1 MSRSSAGNL
10 ERRFH
15 DTWLGMAQPIEGLVV
30 SRPVLEEAQCFERQP
45 PQTRQLLRQLVEAG
59 EPVATRGKRS
69 KGGGDALHAP
79 RIGDLPRFLSE
90 LLGLTPDLWDAAKG
104 YRPDQAWAGVIDPEL
119 SFYAPEGPQTVRPT
133 LALRR
138 IGTSGTAEAEDTGD
152 AGPYTLLLWELPA
165 RLPFDT
171 AETTTGA
178 WHYPPGAKFDRL
190 LRHCRVPIGLLTN
203 GEVVRLVYA
212 PHGEASG
219 HIDFRLDAM
228 VSVGGA
234 PLLDAF
240 VMLLHER
247 RFFAVAE
254 DQALPALLAQS
265 RSRQADVTGELGEQ
279 VLEALTHLLRGFE
292 RAAGEHDGRA
302 LLDAALA
309 REGDHLY
316 NGLLTL
322 LLRTV
327 FVLYAEDKGLLPIDH
342 PLYEQHYSLLGLFD
356 ELQADHGLHPDTMS
370 RRYGAWGRVTALF
383 RMLFCG
389 ARSGDLQI
397 PERRGE
403 LFSPHRFAFLEGW
416 QGEASP
422 IGNLP
427 QQAEVH
433 LPSVD
438 DETLYLA
445 LQKLVMLDGQRLS
458 YRSLS
463 EEQLGSCYE
472 GLLGYHIVR
481 VDHPAVRMRP
491 EGVWLTAEEV
501 LAEKPGRRAAY
512 LVDKAGLDKKQAKKL
527 ASEMTAAEK
536 QADDRQASE
545 TAFAVLQGYA
555 LGRTKAARAEGVAGA
570 GQLVV
575 QPGQER
581 RRTSSH
587 YTPRSLTSQVVQR
600 TLEPLLACMTLE
612 GALGPSSER
621 LLELRICDPAMGSG
635 AFLVEACRQLGDHLE
650 AAWAREGK
658 LGHYTESTLAARRR
672 VAQCCLY
679 GVDKN
684 PAAVELAKLSLWLFT
699 LSDHRPFT
707 FLDANL
713 KCGDSLVGLSLDQIR
728 AFDWRAGDKRQG
740 QLVELAIDD
749 VLREAVKAREDLR
762 QMAMMENG
770 YNPDPREKERL
781 HEDAQDAMERVTLIG
796 DVCLGA
802 FFSESK
808 DKARERQRVRRR
820 DLVVTWLE
828 ADKRHDDELAA
839 TLKAELQALQA
850 ELHETQRPFHWL
862 LEFPDVMWEQR
873 PDPLAGGEWN
883 GNAMMDAFVG
893 NPPFM
898 GGRRIS
904 ENLGLR
910 YSAFI
915 SGQHGGSKNADLSAH
930 FFRRVADIIGTHG
943 TFGLIAT
950 NTIGQGDTRA
960 TGLQCLVKDGLEVYD
975 ARTNIPW
982 SQESAGSDAAVTVS
996 IVHMAAGLPAQ
1007 RAERRCEGRACT
1019 VINSQLAPRAERNDP
1034 DKLIAN
1040 AGAAFQG
1047 CIIFGTGFI
1056 LAPEERD
1063 SLISKGARNAERVFP
1078 YLGGQEVNTSPEHTF
1093 DRYVISFG
1101 QMSLEEAE
1109 AWPDLLSIVAEKVRP
1124 EREKVRD
1131 AFARRFWWQIFRP
1144 RPELYQAIAPLA
1156 RCLVNS
1162 RVTKHLT
1169 FTFQPTDRVFSE
1181 QLSVFPLDAYTAFA
1195 VLQSRVH
1202 EGWAWLLSSTMR
1214 NAGIRYA
1221 ASDCFETIPFPAPDP
1236 RTVLPDLESIGEA
1249 LYTARAEYMVT
1260 TQQGL
1265 TKTYN
1270 ALKDPGCHDPA
1281 VVQLRDLHQQMDA
1294 AVLAA
1299 YGWGDLQVPLFCP
1312 ATPAEQQ
1319 ALEAFKAEVIDRLF
1333 VLNAERA
1340 SAEAGGLPLKTAP
1353 KTLSE
1358 HPPANDAAEAAAR
1371 VAIGNGRPLK
1381 PPRNA
1386 KPGRGSGAKPAR
1398 SQRKR
1403 R

>member
-1 MSRSSAGNL
+1 MSRSGSSNV
-10 ERRFH
+10 ERQFH

-45 PQTRQLLRQLVEAG
+45 PQTRHLLRQLVETG
-59 EPVATRGKRS
+59 GPVSTRGKRS
-69 KGGGDALHAP
+69 KVGDDKLHAP

-90 LLGLTPDLWDAAKG
+90 LLGLTPDLWDAVEG

-119 SFYAPEGPQTVRPT
+119 SLYAPEGPQTVRPT

-138 IGTSGTAEAEDTGD
+138 MPTPNGADGGQDE
-152 AGPYTLLLWELPA
+152 GPYELLLWELPA
-165 RLPFDT
+165 GLALDA

-203 GEVVRLVYA
+203 GEVIRLVYA
-212 PHGEASG
+212 PRGEASG

-240 VMLLHER
+240 VMLLHES

-254 DQALPALLAQS
+254 ERALPALLRAS

-292 RAAGEHDGRA
+292 RAAGERDGRER
-302 LLDAALA
+302 LDTALA

-322 LLRTV
+322 LLRMV
-327 FVLYAEDKGLLPIDH
+327 FVLYAEDKGLLPIGH

-389 ARSGDLQI
+389 AKAGDLHI

-416 QGEASP
+416 RGEASP

-427 QQAEVH
+427 RQAEVQ
-433 LPSVD
+433 LPSID

-481 VDHPAVRMRP
+481 VGTPAVRMRP
-491 EGVWLTAEEV
+491 EGVWLTPDEV
-501 LAEKPGRRAAY
+501 LTEKPGRRAAY
-512 LVDKAGLDKKQAKKL
+512 LVDRAGLDKKQAKKL
-527 ASEMTAAEK
+527 AGELTAAQK
-536 QADDRQASE
+536 QADEEQASE
-545 TAFAVLQGYA
+545 AAFQVLQGYA
-555 LGRTKAARAEGVAGA
+555 LGRTKAARAQGIAQAE
-570 GQLVV
+570 QLVV

-587 YTPRSLTSQVVQR
+587 YTPRSLTSQVVER
-600 TLEPLLACMTLE
+600 TLEPLLACMTPE
-612 GALGPSSER
+612 GAPGPSSDR

-650 AAWAREGK
+650 AAWAREDK
-658 LGHYTESTLAARRR
+658 LGHYTEPTLAARRR

-713 KCGDSLVGLSLDQIR
+713 KCGDSLVGLSLEQIR

-770 YNPDPREKERL
+770 YNPDPRQKERL
-781 HEDAQDAMERVTLIG
+781 YEDAQDAMERLTLIG

-802 FFSESK
+802 FFAQSK
-808 DKARERQRVRRR
+808 DKARERERVRRR
-820 DLVVTWLE
+820 DLVVAWLD
-828 ADKRHDDELAA
+828 ADKRGEGARAVSLKGEL
-839 TLKAELQALQA
+839 LALQA
-850 ELHETQRPFHWL
+850 ELRETQRPFHWL
-862 LEFPDVMWEQR
+862 LEFPDVMWEER
-873 PDPLAGGEWN
+873 PDPLAGGERN
-883 GNAMMDAFVG
+883 GQAMMDAFVG

-898 GGRRIS
+898 GVNGVAALFGQEYGDFLKVAYSGDRGNRGNVDI
-904 ENLGLR
+904 
-910 YSAFI
+910 SAF
-915 SGQHGGSKNADLSAH
+915 
-930 FFRRVADIIGTHG
+930 FFRRASALVGAHG
-943 TFGLIAT
+943 SFGLVST

-960 TGLQCLVKDGLEVYD
+960 FGLKHLVDRGCSIYD
-975 ARTNIPW
+975 AATNLPW
-982 SQESAGSDAAVTVS
+982 PGHAAVTVS
-996 IVHMAAGLPAQ
+996 VVHIAFGSVARFVSP
-1007 RAERRCEGRACT
+1007 RCEGHSCK
-1019 VINSQLAPRAERNDP
+1019 VINSQLAPRPERANP
-1034 DKLIAN
+1034 GKLRAN
-1040 AGAAFQG
+1040 EKSAFQG
-1047 CIIFGTGFI
+1047 SIILGVGFT
-1056 LAPEERD
+1056 LTPEERED
-1063 SLISKGARNAERVFP
+1063 LVDRDPKNGERTFP
-1078 YLGGQEVNTSPEHTF
+1078 YLGGKEVNTSPEPTF

-1101 QMSLEEAE
+1101 QMSLQEAE
-1109 AWPDLLSIVAEKVRP
+1109 AWPDLVAIV
-1124 EREKVRD
+1124 REKVKPERD
-1131 AFARRFWWQIFRP
+1131 KLAPKNSVNRDRRNRWWQFAGRS
-1144 RPELYQAIAPLA
+1144 PELYQAIAPLD

-1162 RVTKHLT
+1162 QVTKHLV
-1169 FTFQPTDRVFSE
+1169 FAFQPTNRIFGHT
-1181 QLSVFPLDAYTAFA
+1181 LYAYPLDAYTAFA
-1195 VLQSRVH
+1195 VLQSRIH
-1202 EGWAWLLSSTMR
+1202 EGWARLLSSSMKTDL
-1214 NAGIRYA
+1214 RYA
-1221 ASDCFETIPFPAPDP
+1221 ASDCFETFPFPEPDP
-1236 RTVLPDLESIGEA
+1236 RAIF
-1249 LYTARAEYMVT
+1249 Y
-1260 TQQGL
+1260 
-1265 TKTYN
+1265 
-1270 ALKDPGCHDPA
+1270 
-1281 VVQLRDLHQQMDA
+1281 
-1294 AVLAA
+1294 
-1299 YGWGDLQVPLFCP
+1299 
-1312 ATPAEQQ
+1312 
-1319 ALEAFKAEVIDRLF
+1319 VIDSL
-1333 VLNAERA
+1333 
-1340 SAEAGGLPLKTAP
+1340 
-1353 KTLSE
+1353 
-1358 HPPANDAAEAAAR
+1358 
-1371 VAIGNGRPLK
+1371 
-1381 PPRNA
+1381 
-1386 KPGRGSGAKPAR
+1386 
-1398 SQRKR
+1398 
-1403 R
+1403 